1 MPDEQRAVREH
12 LARLEPVR
20 PDRACPNPGPHRPRD
35 VVGNVVP
42 DEQHLTGRALRGGDH
57 QVVEQG
63 IVLTY

>member
-1 MPDEQRAVREH
+1 MSSAPSGSTSPGWSPCGRTGH
-12 LARLEPVR
+12 ARIPARIGPVMSW
-20 PDRACPNPGPHRPRD
+20 
-35 VVGNVVP
+35 GNVVP